1 MTTETQNPGR
11 RVDCM
16 GCKVSLA
23 LCERYTH
30 LSEEK
35 SISVWSFLVVFG
47 RFWSVSVGFGRFQM
61 SLEPFAALRA
71 VGILPSPLGSSQ

>member
-35 SISVWSFLVVFG
+35 VFRLWSVSVGFG
-47 RFWSVSVGFGRFQM
+47 RFRSVSVGFGRFQM
-61 SLEPFAALRA
+61 SFEPIAALRA
-71 VGILPSPLGSSQ
+71 VC

>member
-1 MTTETQNPGR
+1 MTTDTQNPGR
-11 RVDCM
+11 RMDCM

-30 LSEEK
+30 LSEET
-35 SISVWSFLVVFG
+35 SISVLVGFG
-47 RFWSVSVGFGRFQM
+47 RFWSVSVGFGLFQI

-71 VGILPSPLGSSQ
+71 VC

>member
-1 MTTETQNPGR
+1 MTTETKNPGR
-11 RVDCM
+11 MVDCM

-35 SISVWSFLVVFG
+35 SRFWSVSVGFG
-47 RFWSVSVGFGRFQM
+47 RFRSVSVGFGRFQM

-71 VGILPSPLGSSQ
+71 VC

>member
-30 LSEEK
+30 LSEET
-35 SISVWSFLVVFG
+35 SISVLVGFG
-47 RFWSVSVGFGRFQM
+47 RFWSVSVGFSRFR
-61 SLEPFAALRA
+61 SVSDVFGALRGA
-71 VGILPSPLGSSQ
+71 PRCVLSVKC